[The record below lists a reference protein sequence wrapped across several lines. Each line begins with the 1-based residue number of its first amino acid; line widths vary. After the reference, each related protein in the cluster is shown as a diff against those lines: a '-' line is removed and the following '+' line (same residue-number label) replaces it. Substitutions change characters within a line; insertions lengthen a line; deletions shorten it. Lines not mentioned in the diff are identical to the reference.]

1 LFGPGSGISI
11 LTRGRKTR
19 SPIEIKLSARPEYLA
34 TSLGCTLRD
43 SKTAVVSL
51 ALSMQ
56 GDTDVDLHAAIKGK
70 M

>member
-1 LFGPGSGISI
+1 MRKILDQFEVLSAAQLCSRPGKGMAI

-51 ALSMQ
+51 ALSM
-56 GDTDVDLHAAIKGK
+56 
-70 M
+70 